1 MMTNAQKLECHK
13 LIRMTASTYNVKMQE
28 DAIAIYQE
36 ILEDF
41 DIPEI
46 KKAFLEH
53 MKKSEWMPKP
63 AELLRIMNT
72 WREATQKKIEHS
84 ESDRLAELREIEFEI
99 SHAQRILSLE
109 QCAATASKMLWEA
122 ELAKSKAK
130 LRAFAGQNAE
140 TILANMAAKATATQI
155 ERPEAQHQR
164 GITALAKIIGDLKG
178 KIPSG

>member
-1 MMTNAQKLECHK
+1 MKSNAQKLEFHK
-13 LIRMTASTYNVKMQE
+13 LIHSIALTYHAKMS
-28 DAIAIYQE
+28 DDVIAIYEE
-36 ILEDF
+36 ILEEF
-41 DIPEI
+41 DIDEI
-46 KKAFLEH
+46 KKAALEH

-63 AELLRIMNT
+63 AELLRIIKT

-109 QCAATASKMLWEA
+109 QSDKILWTA
-122 ELAKSKAK
+122 ELEKSKAK

-140 TILANMAAKATATQI
+140 VILANMAAKATATHV

-164 GITALAKIIGDLKG
+164 GLTALAKILGDLKG